1 MAEKSINVQAGYYS
15 LTVING
21 DNVVLDNKPVIS
33 TGSSTLKK
41 FTVDTDL
48 QTRIQIKLPKYYGV
62 STYPVLNYYQEY
74 DVTVW
79 NSEEFE
85 QIDSDTFA
93 LVTTF
98 EKMVNPTMR
107 LSIMCSSTMMYAY
120 VYTNLTNCTC
130 NIHGGNALPAETTF
144 TLTCE
149 SNREFQITPQIDYGG
164 VEVISEYLD
173 KVNESTYSITLTLR
187 KGYDYRIT
195 GEAVKKSAMTDKY
208 PFTTAY
214 RVTKEELRELA

>member
-85 QIDSDTFA
+85 QIDSNTF
-93 LVTTF
+93 
-98 EKMVNPTMR
+98 
-107 LSIMCSSTMMYAY
+107 Y
-120 VYTNLTNCTC
+120 VL
-130 NIHGGNALPAETTF
+130 H
-144 TLTCE
+144 
-149 SNREFQITPQIDYGG
+149 R
-164 VEVISEYLD
+164 
-173 KVNESTYSITLTLR
+173 
-187 KGYDYRIT
+187 
-195 GEAVKKSAMTDKY
+195 
-208 PFTTAY
+208 
-214 RVTKEELRELA
+214 